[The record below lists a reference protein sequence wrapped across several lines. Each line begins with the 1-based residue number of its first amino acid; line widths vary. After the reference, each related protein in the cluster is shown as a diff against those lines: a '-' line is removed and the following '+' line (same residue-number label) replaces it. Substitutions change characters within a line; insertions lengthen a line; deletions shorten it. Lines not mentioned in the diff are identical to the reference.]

1 MKKSKKYL
9 NVNQQV
15 KKDVETSI
23 VSFKSSSLSF
33 LADLT
38 AVMLQHYYVDN
49 EVHEKLEN
57 VINETSIATS
67 EATVF
72 AIISVCEILDQVGCN
87 GISQVLMAAVGSN
100 VDYMKEYLF
109 ELCKRAN
116 GNPIFFNPED
126 WDDSDKSTNKSNAE
140 KHEPDNDIVS
150 DEEIDRII
158 AALSETFGIEPTI
171 IDDTEDDEPY
181 FDELFE
187 EDDDDDDDEGECN
200 YDCSN
205 CSICDHCPRCK
216 YCDNYFCSKF
226 KRGRK

>member
-1 MKKSKKYL
+1 MKNKKSL

-15 KKDVETSI
+15 KKDVETTL
-23 VSFKSSSLSF
+23 VSFKSSSLSY

-57 VINETSIATS
+57 VISETSIATS
-67 EATVF
+67 GATAY
-72 AIISVCEILDQVGCN
+72 AIISVCEIFDQVGCN
-87 GISQVLMAAVGSN
+87 GISQVLMSAVGSN
-100 VDYMKEYLF
+100 IDYMKEYLF
-109 ELCKRAN
+109 ELCKRVN
-116 GNPIFFNPED
+116 GKPLFFNPED
-126 WDDSDKSTNKSNAE
+126 WDDADMANIKSNAE
-140 KHEPDNDIVS
+140 KQEPDNDTAS
-150 DEEIDRII
+150 EEEIARII

-187 EDDDDDDDEGECN
+187 DDDDDDDDGECN

-205 CSICDHCPRCK
+205 CSVCDHCPRCK